1 MDLKLKGKIAIVNG
15 ASQGI
20 GYGIARLLAEEG
32 AKVVATARRAAR
44 LHDAVTRLAAETGA
58 EIHPVEADI
67 RKAEDCAR
75 IVDAA
80 AQRFG
85 GVDILVNNDGAPP
98 LGNFMDFDDAAWA
111 KAVDQNL
118 MSVARMIRGCVP
130 YMRKRGAGAI
140 VNITALSAIQPQPA
154 FGLSVAT
161 WAGVIGLAKTLSLE
175 LGRDRITINTLC
187 PGLVETPRL
196 HKVTEQSSETMN
208 ALLDSIPLGRVGQPE
223 DIASVVAF
231 LVSARGSYVTGAT
244 IQVDGGLF
252 KGLL

>member
-1 MDLKLKGKIAIVNG
+1 M
-15 ASQGI
+15 
-20 GYGIARLLAEEG
+20 
-32 AKVVATARRAAR
+32 
-44 LHDAVTRLAAETGA
+44 
-58 EIHPVEADI
+58 
-67 RKAEDCAR
+67 
-75 IVDAA
+75 
-80 AQRFG
+80 
-85 GVDILVNNDGAPP
+85 
-98 LGNFMDFDDAAWA
+98 
-111 KAVDQNL
+111 
-118 MSVARMIRGCVP
+118 
-130 YMRKRGAGAI
+130 
-140 VNITALSAIQPQPA
+140 
-154 FGLSVAT
+154 
-161 WAGVIGLAKTLSLE
+161 AKTLSLE